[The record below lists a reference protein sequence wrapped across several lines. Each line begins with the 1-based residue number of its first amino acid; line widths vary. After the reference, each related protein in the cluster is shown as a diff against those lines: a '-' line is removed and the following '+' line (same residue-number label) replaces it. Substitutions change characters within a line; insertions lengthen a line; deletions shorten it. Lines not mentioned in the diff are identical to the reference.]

1 MPVLGSRLRPK
12 RLTQSKRKIETK
24 KKKKSWFNLRHAH
37 KQRHRRFCC
46 LAFCF
51 FIKGGAKGHSTHCLS
66 HHPLCTDML
75 LFCCSSVARIALLF
89 YFSMNAGVKLTD
101 VEKQFIAEEYD
112 VLLGTFKDY
121 GTVSLHSSPL
131 RSHTYRNINIAEAAV
146 VRIAAILHDL
156 DFKCCLFRFSI
167 LTFFLF
173 GR

>member
-1 MPVLGSRLRPK
+1 
-12 RLTQSKRKIETK
+12 
-24 KKKKSWFNLRHAH
+24 
-37 KQRHRRFCC
+37 
-46 LAFCF
+46 
-51 FIKGGAKGHSTHCLS
+51 
-66 HHPLCTDML
+66 
-75 LFCCSSVARIALLF
+75 
-89 YFSMNAGVKLTD
+89 MNAGVKLTD